1 MGWPS
6 SHCIYTK
13 VVIDSNLKGFFLIIM
28 ARLKVL
34 HLLYSGCEKGG
45 AQRVAVECA
54 AYNADLYTSTV
65 KSGGL
70 SHLFKKK
77 FIKFY
82 KLIFN
87 YKFDIIFCSDPR
99 ALLLSLICLRSFLS
113 KRYLILH
120 SDKLIKSKK
129 LIIFLCRFFSV
140 HCICTTKTQ
149 FDTFSKHLSNVDLVK
164 IADIPEM
171 KLAKQQSYGLLYFGR
186 LDPIKNIHEIVD
198 IFSRLRKKNSRFKLT
213 IVGKGSECFEKTKGI
228 EIIREWKSQEELKNI
243 MKKSSFIINATNHE
257 GFSLQIMEGISN
269 GLFPLVKSNGLI
281 TNYNLSKKCFLSVQN
296 IENATC
302 LDNYEWQ
309 QVITKF
315 QESLCTY
322 LESTVHLK
330 EYIRLEVK
338 G

>member
-1 MGWPS
+1 
-6 SHCIYTK
+6 
-13 VVIDSNLKGFFLIIM
+13 M
-28 ARLKVL
+28 ARLKAL

-45 AQRVAVECA
+45 AQKVAVECA
-54 AYNADLYTSTV
+54 EYNVDIYTSTV
-65 KSGGL
+65 KSGGMAR
-70 SHLFKKK
+70 LFKKK
-77 FIKFY
+77 FIKFN

-99 ALLLSLICLRSFLS
+99 ALLLSLICLRSFLA

-120 SDKLIKSKK
+120 SDKLLKSKK

-149 FDTFSKHLSNVDLVK
+149 FDTFNKHLSDVVLVR

-186 LDPIKNIHEIVD
+186 LDPIKNIHEIIN

-213 IVGKGSECFEKTKGI
+213 IVGTGIECFEKTEGV
-228 EIIREWKSQEELKNI
+228 EIIREWKTQEELKSI
-243 MKKSSFIINATNHE
+243 MKKTSFIINATNHE

-269 GLFPLVKSNGLI
+269 GLFPLVKSNELI
-281 TNYNLSKKCFLSVQN
+281 ANYNLSEECFLNIQN
-296 IENATC
+296 IENAIY
-302 LDNYEWQ
+302 LNNYEWQ
-309 QVITKF
+309 QVIAKF
-315 QESLCTY
+315 QESLCAY
-322 LESTVHLK
+322 LEDTIHLK
-330 EYIRLEVK
+330 EYIRLEIK